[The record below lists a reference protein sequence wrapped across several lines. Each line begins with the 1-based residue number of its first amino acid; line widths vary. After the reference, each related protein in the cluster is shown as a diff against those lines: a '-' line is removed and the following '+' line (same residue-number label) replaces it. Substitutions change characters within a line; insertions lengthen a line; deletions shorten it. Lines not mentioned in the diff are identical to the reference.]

1 MNELIIPLDTRSKA
15 PVYQQICE
23 YIKSEIQHKTL
34 KSGEKLPS
42 SRALA
47 RCLSVSRSTVDL
59 AYDQLVSEGYIE
71 AVPCRGY
78 YICDID
84 GLYYSDRKKQITR
97 GDSLEEK
104 QELQQKK
111 QEKEN
116 YIYDF
121 ALNGIAPGGFPHN
134 AWKKLSRQVL
144 SEEDDTLFQLGNP
157 CGEPGIRSAIAEYL
171 YQARGVRCTAEQVI
185 IGAGNDYLLMLLGTI
200 LGRNR
205 RIAMENPT
213 YLTAYYDFLHM
224 GYEIGAVE
232 QDEYGMEIQ
241 SLEDS
246 GADIAYVMPSH
257 QFPMGMVMPL
267 KRRMEL
273 LNWAGKRE
281 NCYVIEDDYDSEF
294 RYKGKPIPALQ
305 GFDRNDCVIYM
316 GTFSKSIA
324 PSIRVSYMVL
334 PVKLMNRYLE
344 RKNQFSVTVSKSDQK
359 ILELF
364 LKEGYYERHLNR
376 MRAVYKNKHDV
387 MVKCLRDMN
396 TICTF
401 TGEHAGVH
409 LLINFINGLTE
420 KEAVERA
427 EKAGIKVYGLSEY
440 RIGGPDFPENGIL
453 LGYAC
458 MKEEEI
464 QAAMEQLKILWS

>member
-1 MNELIIPLDTRSKA
+1 MHELIIPLDTKSKA

-23 YIKSEIQHKTL
+23 YIKSEIQQKRL

-42 SRALA
+42 SRALSA
-47 RCLSVSRSTVDL
+47 CLSVSRSTVDI

-71 AVPCRGY
+71 SIPCRGY

-84 GLYYSDRKKQITR
+84 GLYYSDRKKQIV
-97 GDSLEEK
+97 EEK
-104 QELQQKK
+104 LREERREQLKE
-111 QEKEN
+111 EKT
-116 YIYDF
+116 YHYDF

-134 AWKKLSRQVL
+134 AWRKLSRQVL
-144 SEEDDTLFQLGNP
+144 SEEEDTLFQLGNP
-157 CGEPGIRSAIAEYL
+157 CGEPGIRNAIAEYL
-171 YQARGVRCTAEQVI
+171 YQARGVRCLAEQII

-200 LGRNR
+200 LGKNR

-224 GYEIGAVE
+224 GYEIEAVE
-232 QDEYGMEIQ
+232 QDEFGISMQ
-241 SLEDS
+241 ALENS
-246 GADIAYVMPSH
+246 ESELVYVMPSH

-273 LNWAGKRE
+273 LNWAAEKE
-281 NCYVIEDDYDSEF
+281 NAYIIEDDYDSEF

-334 PVKLMNRYLE
+334 PMKLTECYLK
-344 RKNQFSVTVSKSDQK
+344 RKGPFSVTVSRADQR
-359 ILELF
+359 ILERF

-376 MRAVYKNKHDV
+376 MRAVYKNKHDI
-387 MVKCLRDMN
+387 MVKCLKNMSD
-396 TICTF
+396 ICTF
-401 TGEHAGVH
+401 SGENAGVH
-409 LLINFINGLTE
+409 MHINFINGLTE

-440 RIGGPDFPENGIL
+440 RIGTSDFSGNRVL

-458 MKEEEI
+458 MEDEEI
-464 QAAMEQLKILWS
+464 QAAMKQLKEIWSL